1 MPLPGDLRSWLALRS
16 VAGLGDAGLC
26 QLVQTCGSA
35 EAVCGA
41 SVEILMEAGRLRR
54 SVAEAIGR
62 GPDLDTQ
69 RAIDRELSV
78 LERHRLNVV
87 TCLDV
92 AYPARLRMIPD
103 PPPLLYVS
111 GALEQRDQ
119 QAVAIVGSRRASA
132 AGRTVTEEL
141 SRELAGA
148 GFTIVSG
155 LARGVDAAAHRGA
168 LEAQGRT
175 VAVLG
180 CGIDRTYPPEHGAL
194 RERIEAGGA
203 VLSELPLGAFPHS
216 YHFPRRNRIISG
228 MCLGVVV
235 TEAAAQSGSLITARL
250 AGEQGREVFAVPG
263 FIKADNSRGPNG
275 LIKQGAKL
283 VEGAWD
289 VIEELLPQ
297 LDPSFRERIQARLP
311 TPSVSGGG
319 PPADRHEAKIYA
331 VLSAE
336 PAHLDEVIARAAM
349 SAADVTSLLL
359 AMELKGAVRQ
369 LPGQSYVR
377 I

>member
-1 MPLPGDLRSWLALRS
+1 MPIPPDFESWLALRT

-26 QLVQTCGSA
+26 RLAQALGSA
-35 EAVCGA
+35 EAVCRA
-41 SVEILMEAGRLRR
+41 PVETLMEAGGVRR
-54 SVAEAIGR
+54 SVAEAISR
-62 GPDLDTQ
+62 GPDAESRQ
-69 RAIDRELSV
+69 AIGREAKALAKRRCS
-78 LERHRLNVV
+78 VV
-87 TCLDV
+87 TCLDQ
-92 AYPARLRMIPD
+92 AYPDRLRMIPD

-111 GALEQRDQ
+111 GTLDRQDQ

-132 AGRTVTEEL
+132 AGRLVTEEL

-168 LEAQGRT
+168 LEAKGRT
-175 VAVLG
+175 LAVLG
-180 CGIDRTYPPEHGAL
+180 CGIDRTYPPEHRAL
-194 RERIEAGGA
+194 RDRIEACGA
-203 VLSELPLGAFPHS
+203 VLSELPLGAVPHS

-235 TEAAAQSGSLITARL
+235 TEAAAKSGSLITARL

-263 FIKADNSRGPNG
+263 FIKADNSKGPNG

-283 VEGAWD
+283 VEGAMD

-297 LDPSFRERIQARLP
+297 LDPSFRADLEARLP
-311 TPSVSGGG
+311 APSASNG
-319 PPADRHEAKIYA
+319 PPSDRHEAAIYA
-331 VLSAE
+331 VLTSE
-336 PAHLDEVIARAAM
+336 PTALDEVIEQVALPAAE
-349 SAADVTSLLL
+349 VTGLLL
-359 AMELKGAVRQ
+359 AMELKGSVRQ
-369 LPGQSYVR
+369 LPGHSYIR